1 MAAIPED
8 KLELTDFRPK
18 LLFKKKLAKSDLERL
33 YLPRSDVSEL
43 YPAAFDRP
51 SNESEP
57 TEIKLPVYDPNM
69 TRWDMFLTETTGDRW
84 RLKGGWSAFARAKE
98 FRVGQE
104 IYFTEYKCNRGTK
117 KRFIMIGR
125 VQLLGGLIG

>member
-1 MAAIPED
+1 VFTNY
-8 KLELTDFRPK
+8 KPK
-18 LLFKKKLAKSDLERL
+18 LLFKKKLTKSDLERMF
-33 YLPRSDVSEL
+33 LPRSEVFKIC
-43 YPAAFDRP
+43 PAAFDRP

-84 RLKGGWSAFARAKE
+84 RLKGGWSAFARAEE

-104 IYFTEYKCNRGTK
+104 IYFIEYKCNRGTE
-117 KRFIMIGR
+117 KRFIMIGG